1 MDEPLSN
8 LDAKLRV
15 QMRTEISKLHQRLQT
30 TFIYVTHDQ
39 TEALTMASR
48 IVVMKDGIIQQVASP
63 TELYAEPCNLFVAGF
78 IGSPQ
83 MNTFD
88 ATLLKEGEDFY
99 LDFAGTKL
107 KIPQGKAQGK
117 LDAYVGKE
125 VIAGIRPENMHDEE
139 SFMANSPESV
149 LAAHVEVTELMGS
162 ETYLYLVINGLN
174 FIARV
179 NPRSTAKPNDDIK
192 IGFDMEKLHLFD
204 KETEKT
210 IIN

>member
-1 MDEPLSN
+1 
-8 LDAKLRV
+8 
-15 QMRTEISKLHQRLQT
+15 
-30 TFIYVTHDQ
+30 
-39 TEALTMASR
+39 
-48 IVVMKDGIIQQVASP
+48 
-63 TELYAEPCNLFVAGF
+63 
-78 IGSPQ
+78 
-83 MNTFD
+83 MNTFN
-88 ATLLKEGEDFY
+88 ATLGKDGDDFY

-139 SFMANSPESV
+139 AFMANSPDSI
-149 LAAHVEVTELMGS
+149 LTAKVEVTELMGS
-162 ETYLYLVINGLN
+162 ETYLYLLINGIN

-179 NPRSTAKPNDDIK
+179 NPRSTAKPQDDIK
-192 IGFDMEKLHLFD
+192 ICLDMEKLHLFD